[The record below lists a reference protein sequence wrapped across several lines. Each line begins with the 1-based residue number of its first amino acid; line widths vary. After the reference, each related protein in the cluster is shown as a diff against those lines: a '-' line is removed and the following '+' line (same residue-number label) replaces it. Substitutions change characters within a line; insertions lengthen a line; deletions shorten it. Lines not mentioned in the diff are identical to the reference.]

1 MQDAD
6 ADDEGGEDQSRLNDD
21 TASESSWWGSR
32 NREPDH
38 LLHHDDND
46 VDLLHDHDD
55 HLHQVLQVKAVD
67 GDRGI
72 GNPITYSITGGA
84 DHLFAVNKLNGL
96 VYVNVTFTFSSYYH
110 PIMLGGP
117 MKFMWSI
124 PILQSA

>member
-21 TASESSWWGSR
+21 TAS
-32 NREPDH
+32 DH

-55 HLHQVLQVKAVD
+55 HLPQVLQVKAVD

-84 DHLFAVNKLNGL
+84 DHLFAVNKLNGH
-96 VYVNVTFTFSSYYH
+96 VYVNVTFIVSSSNH
-110 PIMLGGP
+110 PIIISSFHWGA
-117 MKFMWSI
+117 
-124 PILQSA
+124 Q